1 VILFGTFGTDELGE
15 YASQVDIVAR
25 LQRLV
30 NSGELVII
38 HKSIRHREHRGHRE
52 TISMLSMTSMA
63 RCVQSPAVSILPTA
77 EVRQLAG

>member
-1 VILFGTFGTDELGE
+1 LGDWVILFGTFGTDELGE

-30 NSGELVII
+30 NSGE
-38 HKSIRHREHRGHRE
+38 H
-52 TISMLSMTSMA
+52 
-63 RCVQSPAVSILPTA
+63 PAH